1 MIQIQL
7 TKKVAHEPKMEMN
20 VCNANTNWL
29 RGEHDCTKD
38 SKKMTKR
45 GEKKKDLESRLRL
58 DCRHN
63 KHVRMF
69 CNEVYSGF
77 VHN

>member
-1 MIQIQL
+1 
-7 TKKVAHEPKMEMN
+7 MEIN

-45 GEKKKDLESRLRL
+45 ERKIKYNLEGRLGL
-58 DCRHN
+58 GAYKMSTHI
-63 KHVRMF
+63 HVLSYGLVWF
-69 CNEVYSGF
+69 CQ
-77 VHN
+77 